1 MGFMDK
7 AKKMAEQAQA
17 KLDEAQKQFNSG
29 QGSGDGQS
37 GGPAPEYDKHGRP
50 VEPVGVTPDAGAP
63 PVATPGVPPT
73 DTPSAPARTGP
84 TPDPGAPATP
94 GAPPSAA
101 AAPSPP
107 PAAGPTPDPGAPED
121 RNHPSTEAPK
131 VTHGDPLA
139 G

>member
-17 KLDEAQKQFNSG
+17 KLDEAQKHFNSG
-29 QGSGDGQS
+29 QDA
-37 GGPAPEYDKHGRP
+37 GGGEGGGAVEYDKHGRP
-50 VEPVGVTPDAGAP
+50 VQPAGVTPDAAGAP

-73 DTPSAPARTGP
+73 DTPSAPAQTGP

-94 GAPPSAA
+94 GAPAA
-101 AAPSPP
+101 SP
-107 PAAGPTPDPGAPED
+107 AGPAEPDRPGTKAPQ
-121 RNHPSTEAPK
+121 